1 MPGWSSAC
9 ALLDHKLV
17 ESPSLHGKA
26 VLQKIF
32 SPIHHDSLVA
42 KQVAGKAS
50 SNTSYGGRELEMG
63 TVL

>member
-1 MPGWSSAC
+1 MC
-9 ALLDHKLV
+9 AVLNHKLV
-17 ESPSLHGKA
+17 ESPSLHGRA
-26 VLQKIF
+26 VLQLLF

-50 SNTSYGGRELEMG
+50 SDTSCGVREWDMG